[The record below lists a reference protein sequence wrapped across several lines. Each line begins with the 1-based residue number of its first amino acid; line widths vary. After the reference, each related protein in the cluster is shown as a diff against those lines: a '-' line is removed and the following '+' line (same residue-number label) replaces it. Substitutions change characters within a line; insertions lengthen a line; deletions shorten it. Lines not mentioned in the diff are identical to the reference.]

1 MATAI
6 YRRCGR
12 KVKRTKMTSK
22 QLQASIKWCKME
34 IAKLQKE
41 LNKRNA
47 RTI

>member
-1 MATAI
+1 MAEM

-12 KVKRTKMTSK
+12 KVKRTEMTPK
-22 QLQASIKWCKME
+22 QLQASIKWCKSE

-41 LNKRNA
+41 LNKSNA